1 MSISC
6 GPIMKPKW
14 KCFSV
19 LLMNYQTKEQEVIE
33 VYALNE
39 GQAGFLAMR
48 KSRLMPVGVEKV
60 TEKIKERR

>member
-6 GPIMKPKW
+6 GPIIKPEW
-14 KCFSV
+14 KCFTV
-19 LLMNYQTKEQEVIE
+19 LLKNYQTNETEEIE

-48 KSRLMPVGVEKV
+48 RSKLLPVGVEKV
-60 TEKIKERR
+60 VPKGGS

>member
-6 GPIMKPKW
+6 GPIMKPEW
-14 KCFSV
+14 KCFTV
-19 LLMNYQTKEQEVIE
+19 HLKNYQTKETEEIE

-48 KSRLMPVGVEKV
+48 QSTLMPVGVEKV
-60 TEKIKERR
+60 VPKGGS